1 MTHQPENEQKPVKKG
16 FRHHA
21 RKVHGRVTKYLYERD
36 TIFATIWVFI
46 FIFGVSFIKIN
57 LHFFDPIKHAM
68 HDFDFNDIAF
78 SKIKPPDNLDPRIVI
93 INIGNADREGI
104 AALIDKTASY
114 NPKVIGLDVYFEGA
128 RDPYKDSVLRE
139 CFLRHKNLVAAGRIK
154 FEDEGKE
161 EHMIKDYF
169 DDVIPQKGFVN
180 LTAEEKGTVRL
191 FSPWE
196 KVNGT
201 LQYGLPGMLV
211 KNYDPAAFEKLVKRN
226 DHNEVINYTRRFSD
240 HYESNDL
247 LHGKHYL
254 VVEPDV
260 LLNNGADS
268 TFFSGKIALLG
279 YVNSNDNDIE
289 DKKFTPMNE
298 KVAGKQTPDM
308 SGSVVM
314 ANIVSMILDHNY
326 VNKLPDWVG
335 ILVAVLIGWLHMSF
349 FIHYYLETHLW
360 FHLVAKLAQ
369 LISAVLFAYIGM
381 YLFNRYRIKLDMSLT
396 IIVIVLSVD
405 IIYFYEAFA
414 TWVHKKFGYKTVFHQ
429 KHH

>member
-36 TIFATIWVFI
+36 TIFATLWVFI
-46 FIFGVSFIKIN
+46 FIFGVSFIKLN

-68 HDFDFNDIAF
+68 HDFDINDIAF
-78 SKIKPPDNLDPRIVI
+78 SKIKPPDKLDPRIVI

-114 NPKVIGLDVYFEGA
+114 NPKIIGLDVYFEGP
-128 RDPYKDSVLRE
+128 RDPYKDSILHESFR
-139 CFLRHKNLVAAGRIK
+139 RHKNLVAASRIK
-154 FEDEGKE
+154 FEHE
-161 EHMIKDYF
+161 EEDGHMQKDYF
-169 DDVIPQKGFVN
+169 DDVHAQTGFVN

-196 KVNGT
+196 KIDGT
-201 LQYGLPGMLV
+201 VQYAFAPMLV
-211 KNYDPAAFEKLVKRN
+211 KNYDPDAFERLRKRH
-226 DHNEVINYTRRFSD
+226 DHNEIINYTRRNTLNVKD
-240 HYESNDL
+240 GIN
-247 LHGKHYL
+247 YL
-254 VVEPDV
+254 VIEPDA
-260 LLNNGADS
+260 LLNDQADS
-268 TFFSGKIALLG
+268 TAISGKIVILG
-279 YVNSNDNDIE
+279 YVNANDYDIE

-308 SGSVVM
+308 SGSVVI
-314 ANIVSMILDHNY
+314 ANIISMILDHNY
-326 VNKLPDWVG
+326 INKLPAWVG
-335 ILVAVLIGWLHMSF
+335 VLVAILIGWLHMSF

-369 LISAVLFAYIGM
+369 LVSAVLFAYVGM

-414 TWVHKKFGYKTVFHQ
+414 VWMHKKFAFKTVFHQ